1 MKLKHSVLT
10 LPLAAAL
17 ALALSACG
25 TFSTDKKSM
34 DYRTASSQQVTSLE
48 VPPDLTA
55 PSAEDRFV
63 LPANKSATTY
73 STYNRDR
80 AAQPSVKDAGVL
92 PKVENAGIVRAGD
105 QRWLVVFGTPD
116 KVWTVVREF
125 WIENGFVLKR
135 EHPELGIMETD
146 WAENRAKIAMDPV
159 RRTVGRVF
167 DNLWSTSERDKFR
180 TRLEAGNQMG
190 TTEIFVSHRGVA
202 EIYPN
207 EFKDQT
213 IWQPRPADRE
223 LEAEMLSRIL
233 VKLGFDEKKTVEMV
247 ASAAGST
254 PSAETKA
261 TYDKNSAGP
270 LRVAEPFDR
279 AWRRVGLALDRV
291 GFTVEDRDRAKGL
304 YFVRYIDP
312 EADNK
317 GSERGFL
324 SKLAFW
330 RKDTPDDQKPQ
341 YRILVADAGGASTV
355 NVQNAKGE
363 AETSATGKRILG
375 LLFDQLK

>member
-1 MKLKHSVLT
+1 MKLKQHILT
-10 LPLAAAL
+10 LPLAALTL
-17 ALALSACG
+17 ALAACG
-25 TFSTDKKSM
+25 SFSDKKGM
-34 DYRTASSQQVTSLE
+34 DYRSASSQQVTSLE

-55 PSAEDRFV
+55 PTAEDRFV
-63 LPANKSATTY
+63 VPANKSATTF

-80 AAQPSVKDAGVL
+80 ATQPAAKDAGVL

-105 QRWLVVFGTPD
+105 QRWLVVFGAPD
-116 KVWTVVREF
+116 KVWPIVREF
-125 WIENGFVLKR
+125 WIENGFVLRR
-135 EHPELGIMETD
+135 ENPELGIMETD
-146 WAENRAKIAMDPV
+146 WAENRAKIPMDPV
-159 RRTVGRVF
+159 RRTIGKVF
-167 DNLWSTSERDKFR
+167 DNAWSTSERDKFR
-180 TRLEAGNQMG
+180 TRLEAGGQAG
-190 TTEIFVSHRGVA
+190 TTEIFVSHRGIA

-223 LEAEMLSRIL
+223 LEAEMLSRLL
-233 VKLGFDEKKTVEMV
+233 VKLGFDEKKTVETV
-247 ASAAGST
+247 ASAATAAAVES
-254 PSAETKA
+254 KA
-261 TYDKNSAGP
+261 SYDKNGAGP
-270 LRVAEPFDR
+270 LRVSEPFDR

-312 EADNK
+312 EAENK
-317 GSERGFL
+317 GSDKGFL

-341 YRILVADAGGASTV
+341 YRILVAEAGGASTV

-363 AETSATGKRILG
+363 PETTGTGKRILG